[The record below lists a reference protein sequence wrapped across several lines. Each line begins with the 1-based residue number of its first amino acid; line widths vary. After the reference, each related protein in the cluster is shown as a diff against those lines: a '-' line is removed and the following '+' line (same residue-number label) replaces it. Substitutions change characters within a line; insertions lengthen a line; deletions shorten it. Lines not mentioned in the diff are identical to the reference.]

1 MHSGFNRPLPFP
13 LLSLPS
19 SSFPGALH
27 RLFTQTQKR
36 FKICEERVKEHI
48 STLGLLQQPGVG
60 VEVLGGDPADD
71 PYDFKEGDIEYSF
84 PTSKRLK
91 GPGRDPN
98 RKSKVRPTDIQV
110 A

>member
-1 MHSGFNRPLPFP
+1 M
-13 LLSLPS
+13 
-19 SSFPGALH
+19 
-27 RLFTQTQKR
+27 
-36 FKICEERVKEHI
+36 KEHI

-98 RKSKVRPTDIQV
+98 RKSKVRPTDTSPI
-110 A
+110 